1 MAALESQSHVF
12 PARVPAEVKTL
23 VKATHTMDKAVFR
36 RLIKIALGYLQGGG
50 TEQEAAITHLCGASQ
65 ANTEEQV
72 MSVCVQYSGVIS
84 LLRAVLRLNTTTTR
98 QDVFVADLTALGLP
112 GEFAVDVGRVVYGAA
127 RPDIDHQLV
136 ANSPSLPTLA
146 HMSWRVDVTI
156 STSWLSRV
164 LEPVVV
170 IRMKTSTGASHTF
183 QVPLNKF
190 HLLRFTVASLLHQMG
205 MLQSAPICKK

>member
-98 QDVFVADLTALGLP
+98 QDAFVADLTALGLP

-205 MLQSAPICKK
+205 MLQAAPICKK

>member
-1 MAALESQSHVF
+1 
-12 PARVPAEVKTL
+12 
-23 VKATHTMDKAVFR
+23 MDKAVFR

-98 QDVFVADLTALGLP
+98 QDAFVADLTALGLP

-205 MLQSAPICKK
+205 MLQAAPICKK